1 MDFKRAT
8 ILAAGAA
15 ALAAWFAWAPP
26 AAGPAGARQASTHLP
41 AGQTEIDRN
50 ATGEQRAQ
58 IALAGQPGERGCD
71 FVSHYLPNGDG
82 TTTEVLSCARAESAH
97 GHPYE
102 AYPTEALESLAHA
115 DPDAAAILSLRW
127 RESDTAAAMS
137 MALRAAALAGGDAEP
152 IVAFANAYPE
162 PTAVDDVPVRRTVH
176 VKYVLGTV
184 TQLLG
189 DERHSTPYFEALIR
203 QHSQEP
209 DREIALLRQRAQQ
222 LLEEMRQIQLDVV
235 GTSTIGG

>member
-15 ALAAWFAWAPP
+15 ALAAWLAWWPP
-26 AAGPAGARQASTHLP
+26 AGGPGEARHVAAPLSAGR
-41 AGQTEIDRN
+41 TETTAN
-50 ATGEQRAQ
+50 PTGEQPPRA
-58 IALAGQPGERGCD
+58 ALAGQLGERGCD
-71 FVSHYLPNGDG
+71 IVSHYLPNGDG
-82 TTTEVLSCARAESAH
+82 TTTEVLSCERAERVPT
-97 GHPYE
+97 HPYE
-102 AYPTEALESLAHA
+102 TYATEALESLAYA
-115 DPDAAAILSLRW
+115 DPDAAAVLSMRW

-137 MALRAAALAGGDAEP
+137 MALRAAALAGGDAQP
-152 IVAFANAYPE
+152 IVVFANAYPE

-184 TQLLG
+184 AKLLG

-203 QHSQEP
+203 RHSQQP
-209 DREIALLRQRAQQ
+209 DREIALLQQRANQ
-222 LLEEMRQIQLDVV
+222 LLEEMRQIQLDVT

>member
-8 ILAAGAA
+8 ILAAGVA
-15 ALAAWFAWAPP
+15 ALAAGLTM
-26 AAGPAGARQASTHLP
+26 GPTTGGPDGARQASAGPP
-41 AGQTEIDRN
+41 AGQTTP
-50 ATGEQRAQ
+50 ATGGPRDEARQA
-58 IALAGQPGERGCD
+58 APTGQPGERGCD
-71 FVSHYLPNGDG
+71 IAAHYLPGGDG
-82 TTTEVLSCARAESAH
+82 TATEVLSCERAEPAP

-102 AYPTEALESLAHA
+102 AYPTEALESLAYS
-115 DPDAAAILSLRW
+115 DPGAAAVLSRRW

-152 IVAFANAYPE
+152 IVAFANAWPE
-162 PTAVDDVPVRRTVH
+162 PTAIDDVPVRRTVH

-184 TQLLG
+184 TKLLG

-203 QHSQEP
+203 QHSQDP
-209 DREIALLRQRAQQ
+209 DRELALLQQRANQ
-222 LLEEMRQIQLDVV
+222 LLEEMRQVQLDVT